1 MSLKKIKSYAKINLS
16 LNVLGKLTSKFH
28 KIETIIS
35 FIDLHDEI
43 FIKKI
48 PEKKHKVVFYGSFSK
63 NIPKN
68 NTVTGLLSKL
78 DSKKFLNN
86 QKYLIKINKKIPLKS
101 GMGGGSMNAASI
113 LNYFLKKKIIDN
125 KKIKINKI
133 IKQIGSD
140 VIFGMEKKNS
150 ILKGNGVLYRSNIKL
165 NLYLL
170 IIKPNFGCSTAK
182 IYKGIKC
189 FSNPSKFNNHKK
201 IFNIKNLINLKN
213 DLEQPAFKKYPKL
226 YDIKKKMLE
235 LPKVLFVRM
244 TGSGSSIVGYFK
256 SKKASINA
264 ANLFK
269 KKYRHHWCYISKTI

>member
-43 FIKKI
+43 LIKKI

-113 LNYFLKKKIIDN
+113 LNYFLKKKN
-125 KKIKINKI
+125 
-133 IKQIGSD
+133 
-140 VIFGMEKKNS
+140 
-150 ILKGNGVLYRSNIKL
+150 YR
-165 NLYLL
+165 
-170 IIKPNFGCSTAK
+170 
-182 IYKGIKC
+182 
-189 FSNPSKFNNHKK
+189 
-201 IFNIKNLINLKN
+201 
-213 DLEQPAFKKYPKL
+213 
-226 YDIKKKMLE
+226 
-235 LPKVLFVRM
+235 
-244 TGSGSSIVGYFK
+244 
-256 SKKASINA
+256 
-264 ANLFK
+264 
-269 KKYRHHWCYISKTI
+269 